1 MTIFKVGDLVTP
13 ATLKD
18 AEWCGLQLG
27 EIAKVTG
34 FSYRGNIRINGGVTG
49 YYPHRFKPAFPNKSL
64 EDYM

>member
-1 MTIFKVGDLVTP
+1 MEFKVGDLVTP
-13 ATLKD
+13 ATLED

-34 FSYRGNIRINGGVTG
+34 FSPIGNVRVNGGIGG
-49 YYPHRFKPAFPNKSL
+49 YFPYRFKPALPNKSL